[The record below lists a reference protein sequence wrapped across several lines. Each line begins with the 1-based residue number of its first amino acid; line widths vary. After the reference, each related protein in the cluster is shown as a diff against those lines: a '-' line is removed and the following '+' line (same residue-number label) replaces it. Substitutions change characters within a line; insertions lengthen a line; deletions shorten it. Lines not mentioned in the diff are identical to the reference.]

1 MDSTYRLVSIPAS
14 HYCEKAR
21 WALDRLDVPYREEGH
36 PPVLHWRAARSAGG
50 GRTVPILVTD
60 LGVMPD
66 STEILQFLDARHAGD
81 WRPYP
86 LDEAQKTEVEEL
98 EELFDSRLGP
108 HTRRV
113 VYFYLLQYKHH
124 FLQSILA
131 GVGKGERTVFKLSLP
146 VMKFLLRKGM
156 KITPSSAE
164 RSMEKVREVFA
175 TVDDRLADGRKF
187 LVGDTFSA
195 ADLTFAALAAPVLL
209 PREYGS
215 VLPPLTELPDDL
227 LAVVEEFRSAPAGQ
241 FGLRIYRDFR

>member
-1 MDSTYRLVSIPAS
+1 
-14 HYCEKAR
+14 
-21 WALDRLDVPYREEGH
+21 
-36 PPVLHWRAARSAGG
+36 
-50 GRTVPILVTD
+50 
-60 LGVMPD
+60 
-66 STEILQFLDARHAGD
+66 
-81 WRPYP
+81 
-86 LDEAQKTEVEEL
+86 
-98 EELFDSRLGP
+98 
-108 HTRRV
+108 

>member
-21 WALDRLDVPYREEGH
+21 WALDRLDVPYQEEGH

-66 STEILQFLDARHAGD
+66 STDILQFLDARHAGD

-86 LDEAQKTEVEEL
+86 QDETARAEVEEL
-98 EELFDSRLGP
+98 EELFDTRLGP

-113 VYFYLLQYKHH
+113 VYYYLLQYKHH

-131 GVGKGERTVFKLSLP
+131 GVGSGERALFKFSLP
-146 VMKFLLRKGM
+146 VMKLLLRKGM
-156 KITPSSAE
+156 NITPSSAE
-164 RSMEKVREVFA
+164 RSLEKVREVFA
-175 TVDDRLADGRKF
+175 TVDERLGDGKKF
-187 LVGDTFSA
+187 LVGDAFTA

-215 VLPPLTELPDDL
+215 VLPPLAELPDDL
-227 LAVVEEFRSAPAGQ
+227 LAVVEEFRSAPSGEFA
-241 FGLRIYRDFR
+241 LRIYRDFR